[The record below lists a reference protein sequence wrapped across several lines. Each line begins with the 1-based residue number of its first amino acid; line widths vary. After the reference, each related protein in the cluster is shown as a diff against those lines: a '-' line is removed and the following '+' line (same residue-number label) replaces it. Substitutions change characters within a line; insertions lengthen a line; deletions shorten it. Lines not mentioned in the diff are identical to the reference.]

1 MLNVGCG
8 TQHEE
13 QKKKSALNKY
23 IYIYRNSYKNIKN
36 VNLAC

>member
-23 IYIYRNSYKNIKN
+23 IYIYIGILTKILKM
-36 VNLAC
+36 

>member
-23 IYIYRNSYKNIKN
+23 IYIGILTKILKM
-36 VNLAC
+36 